1 MYWLDSTKKYDDEVK
16 YSSEISSSIVGIS
29 RTSWQK
35 STKEESLKAKLEL
48 TKISTNCMFLKKKRD
63 Q

>member
-1 MYWLDSTKKYDDEVK
+1 MYWVGSTKEYDDEVK
-16 YSSEISSSIVGIS
+16 YSSEISSSTVETS

-48 TKISTNCMFLKKKRD
+48 TKISKNCMFLKKKGD